1 MNKFIDWNSL
11 DFKKTSGREKL
22 RCPSCDDSRSN
33 KKDKSLLVNHDAGYG
48 KCFYCESL
56 SFKQVNKVI
65 TDNSFVTPNQ
75 DWFNYTNL
83 SDSIIK
89 YLETRGITQTTA
101 VSLGITEEVYYQPS
115 VGANRKNIVFN
126 YFEGDVIVNKKYRTS
141 DKLFTQSTNGKSIFY
156 NINSIVNEEECY
168 IVEGEFDVLA
178 VHQVGI
184 KNVISVPNGA
194 NDNDKYWLNSEKY
207 LKNIKKFYI
216 ATDNDEKGNDLAE
229 KIAQRLGRWRCE
241 RINFKG
247 KDANEDLI
255 NSCLLSSLSNRTSY
269 PVAGTHLV
277 NDLIEDINNL
287 YDNGFPDTIYPK
299 HSSFGNLKNVFSV
312 MRGHLVVG
320 TGIPSHGKS
329 NFTEWYVLNLI
340 SDYKMKASF
349 YSPEHHPFSLH
360 HSTFIQKVY
369 GKNFFKDFDGVP
381 RISKEEIQKYKEWA
395 NDKIYLTAPD
405 NNVSPTWSWLLDRFK
420 EQMICYGID
429 IFVIDAFN
437 KLEFDKGTNRLEQI
451 NEVLTKLTTFA
462 QMNNVIIFLIAHP
475 TKMKKNESGTYESPT
490 LYDVSGSSDF
500 RNQTHDGYC
509 IYRSFNED
517 GGYTTFTNL
526 KTKMTFQGEIGAYS
540 EFEYDLPSGRYYE
553 RGSKCPTHSLI
564 NNNSYQRIESSVV
577 SNQKERKEAVNEKQ
591 DMITV
596 SLSDA
601 FDIDT
606 DILF

>member
-1 MNKFIDWNSL
+1 MNKFIDWNTL
-11 DFKKTSGREKL
+11 DFRKTSGKEKM
-22 RCPSCDDSRSN
+22 RCPSCDSTRSD
-33 KKDKSLLVNHDAGYG
+33 KKDKSLLVDHNSGYG

-56 SFKQVNKVI
+56 TFKEVNKVI
-65 TDNSFVTPNQ
+65 ADTSYTLPNQ
-75 DWFNYTNL
+75 DWFNYTEL
-83 SDSIIK
+83 SDKIVK
-89 YLETRGITQTTA
+89 YLESRGISQTTA
-101 VSLGITEEVYYQPS
+101 INLGITEEDYYQPS
-115 VGANRKNIVFN
+115 VESKRKNIVFN

-141 DKLFTQSTNGKSIFY
+141 DKKFTQSTNGKSIFY
-156 NINSIVNEEECY
+156 NINSIINEEECY

-216 ATDNDEKGNDLAE
+216 ATDNDEKGDDLAD

-255 NSCLLSSLSNRTSY
+255 NSCLLSSLSNRTTY

-277 NDLIEDINNL
+277 NDLIDDINNL
-287 YDNGFPDTIYPK
+287 YDNGFPDTIFPK
-299 HSSFGNLKNVFSV
+299 HHSFGKLKDVFSV

-360 HSTFIQKVY
+360 HATFMQKVY
-369 GKNFFKDFDGVP
+369 GKNFFKDYPGVP
-381 RISKEEIQKYKEWA
+381 RISKSEINRYKEWA
-395 NDKIYLTAPD
+395 NNKIYLTAPD
-405 NNVSPTWSWLLDRFK
+405 NSTSPTWGWLLDRFK

-437 KLEFDKGTNRLEQI
+437 KLEFDKSGNKLDQI

-475 TKMKKNESGTYESPT
+475 TKMKKSESGIYESPT

-509 IYRSFNED
+509 IYRNFDED

-540 EFEYDLPSGRYYE
+540 EFQYDLASGRYYD
-553 RGSKCPTHSLI
+553 RGTECPTHCLI
-564 NNNSYQRIESSVV
+564 DDNSYERIVYDDCDTPLPTPTPDQAFGPIDI
-577 SNQKERKEAVNEKQ
+577 NKE
-591 DMITV
+591 IP
-596 SLSDA
+596 
-601 FDIDT
+601 F
-606 DILF
+606 

>member
-1 MNKFIDWNSL
+1 MNKFIDWNTL
-11 DFKKTSGREKL
+11 DFRKTSGKEKM
-22 RCPSCDDSRSN
+22 RCPSCDSTRSD
-33 KKDKSLLVNHDAGYG
+33 KKDKSLLVDHNSGYG

-56 SFKQVNKVI
+56 TFKEVNKVI
-65 TDNSFVTPNQ
+65 ADTSYTLPNQ
-75 DWFNYTNL
+75 DWFNYTEL
-83 SDSIIK
+83 SDKIVK
-89 YLETRGITQTTA
+89 YLESRGISQTTA
-101 VSLGITEEVYYQPS
+101 INLGITEEDYYQPS
-115 VGANRKNIVFN
+115 VELKRKNIVFN
-126 YFEGDVIVNKKYRTS
+126 YFEGDIIVNKKYRTS
-141 DKLFTQSTNGKSIFY
+141 DKKFTQSTNGKSIFY
-156 NINSIVNEEECY
+156 NINSIINEEECY

-216 ATDNDEKGNDLAE
+216 ATDNDEKGDDLAD

-255 NSCLLSSLSNRTSY
+255 NSCLLSSLSNRTTY

-277 NDLIEDINNL
+277 NDLIDDINNL
-287 YDNGFPDTIYPK
+287 YDNGFPDTIFPK
-299 HSSFGNLKNVFSV
+299 HHSFGKLKDVFSV

-360 HSTFIQKVY
+360 HATFMQKVY
-369 GKNFFKDFDGVP
+369 GKNFFKDYPGVP
-381 RISKEEIQKYKEWA
+381 RISKSEINRYKEWA
-395 NDKIYLTAPD
+395 NNKIYLTAPD
-405 NNVSPTWSWLLDRFK
+405 NSTSPTWGWLLDRFK

-437 KLEFDKGTNRLEQI
+437 KLEFDKSGNKLDQI

-475 TKMKKNESGTYESPT
+475 TKMKKSESGIYESPT

-509 IYRSFNED
+509 IYRNFDED

-540 EFEYDLPSGRYYE
+540 EFKYDLASGRYYDRDTE
-553 RGSKCPTHSLI
+553 CPTHCLIDDNSYERIVYDECDTPLPTPTPDQAFGPIDI
-564 NNNSYQRIESSVV
+564 NNEIP
-577 SNQKERKEAVNEKQ
+577 
-591 DMITV
+591 
-596 SLSDA
+596 
-601 FDIDT
+601 F
-606 DILF
+606 

>member
-11 DFKKTSGREKL
+11 DFRKTSGKEKL

-33 KKDKSLLVNHDAGYG
+33 KKDKSLLINHDLGYG

-65 TDNSFVTPNQ
+65 TDNSYVTPNQ

-83 SDSIIK
+83 SDGIIK
-89 YLETRGITQTTA
+89 YLEKRGITQKTA
-101 VSLGITEEVYYQPS
+101 VSLGITEEIYYQPS
-115 VGANRKNIVFN
+115 VGANRNNIVFN
-126 YFEGDVIVNKKYRTS
+126 YFEADVIVNKKYRTS

-247 KDANEDLI
+247 KDANDDLI

-287 YDNGFPDTIYPK
+287 YDNGFPETIYPK

-381 RISKEEIQKYKEWA
+381 RVSKEEIEKYKEWA

-405 NNVSPTWSWLLDRFK
+405 NNVSPTWGWLLDRFK

-437 KLEFDKGTNRLEQI
+437 KLEFDKSSNRLEQI

-462 QMNNVIIFLIAHP
+462 QMNNVIIFLVAHP

-540 EFEYDLPSGRYYE
+540 DFEYDLPSGRYYE
-553 RGSKCPTHSLI
+553 RGTKCPTHSLI
-564 NNNSYQRIESSVV
+564 NNDSYQRTESKKIEY
-577 SNQKERKEAVNEKQ
+577 ENEKH
-591 DMITV
+591 DMITA
-596 SLSDA
+596 SLSEA
-601 FDIDT
+601 FDIDN
-606 DILF
+606 DIPF

>member
-1 MNKFIDWNSL
+1 MNKFIDWNTL
-11 DFKKTSGREKL
+11 DFRKTSGKEKM
-22 RCPSCDDSRSN
+22 RCPSCDNERSD
-33 KKDKSLLVNHDAGYG
+33 KKDKSLLINHSSGYG
-48 KCFYCESL
+48 KCFYCDSL
-56 SFKQVNKVI
+56 TFKEVNKVI
-65 TDNSFVTPNQ
+65 ADTSYTLPSQ
-75 DWFNYTNL
+75 DWFNYTKL
-83 SDSIIK
+83 SDGIVK
-89 YLETRGITQTTA
+89 FLEFRGISQSTA
-101 VSLGITEEVYYQPS
+101 IDLGITEEDYYQPS
-115 VGANRKNIVFN
+115 VESRRKNIVFN

-141 DKLFTQSTNGKSIFY
+141 DKKFTQSANGKSIFY
-156 NINSIVNEEECY
+156 NINSIINEEECY

-207 LKNIKKFYI
+207 LKDIKKFYI
-216 ATDNDEKGNDLAE
+216 ATDNDEKGNELAD

-255 NSCLLSSLSNRTSY
+255 NSCLLLSLSNRTSY

-299 HSSFGNLKNVFSV
+299 HHSFGKLRDAFSV

-360 HSTFIQKVY
+360 HATFMQKVY
-369 GKNFFKDFDGVP
+369 GKNFFKDYPGVP
-381 RISKEEIQKYKEWA
+381 RISKDEIIKYKEWA
-395 NDKIYLTAPD
+395 NNKIYLTAPD
-405 NNVSPTWSWLLDRFK
+405 NSTSPTWGWLLDRFK

-437 KLEFDKGTNRLEQI
+437 KLEFDKSGNKLDQI

-475 TKMKKNESGTYESPT
+475 TKMKKSESGIYESPT

-509 IYRSFNED
+509 VYRNFNED

-526 KTKMTFQGEIGAYS
+526 KTKMTFQGQIGAYA
-540 EFEYDLPSGRYYE
+540 EFQYDLASGRYYE
-553 RGSKCPTHSLI
+553 RGSECPTHCLI
-564 NNNSYQRIESSVV
+564 DDNSYERIVYEELETETTIPTASP
-577 SNQKERKEAVNEKQ
+577 NEAFGPIK
-591 DMITV
+591 
-596 SLSDA
+596 
-601 FDIDT
+601 DINSE
-606 DILF
+606 IPF

>member
-1 MNKFIDWNSL
+1 MNKFIDWNTL
-11 DFKKTSGREKL
+11 DFRKTSGKEKM
-22 RCPSCDDSRSN
+22 RCPSCDSTRSD
-33 KKDKSLLVNHDAGYG
+33 KKDKSLLVDHNSGYG

-56 SFKQVNKVI
+56 TFKEVNKVI
-65 TDNSFVTPNQ
+65 ADNSYTLPNQ
-75 DWFNYTNL
+75 DWFNYTEL
-83 SDSIIK
+83 SDKIVK
-89 YLETRGITQTTA
+89 YLESRGISQTTA
-101 VSLGITEEVYYQPS
+101 INLGITEEDYYQPS
-115 VGANRKNIVFN
+115 VELKRKNIVFN
-126 YFEGDVIVNKKYRTS
+126 YFEGDIIVNKKYRTS
-141 DKLFTQSTNGKSIFY
+141 DKKFTQSTNGKSIFY
-156 NINSIVNEEECY
+156 NINSIINEEECY

-216 ATDNDEKGNDLAE
+216 ATDNDEKGDDLAD

-255 NSCLLSSLSNRTSY
+255 NSCLLSSLSNRTTY

-277 NDLIEDINNL
+277 NDLIDDINNL
-287 YDNGFPDTIYPK
+287 YDNGFPDTIFPK
-299 HSSFGNLKNVFSV
+299 HHSFGKLKDVFSV

-360 HSTFIQKVY
+360 HATFMQKVY
-369 GKNFFKDFDGVP
+369 GKNFFKDYPGVP
-381 RISKEEIQKYKEWA
+381 RISKSEINRYKEWA
-395 NDKIYLTAPD
+395 NNKIYLTAPD
-405 NNVSPTWSWLLDRFK
+405 NSTSPTWGWLLDRFK

-437 KLEFDKGTNRLEQI
+437 KLEFDKSGNKLDQI

-475 TKMKKNESGTYESPT
+475 TKMKKSESGIYESPT

-509 IYRSFNED
+509 IYRNFDED

-540 EFEYDLPSGRYYE
+540 EFKYDLASGRYYDRDTE
-553 RGSKCPTHSLI
+553 CPTHCLIDDNSYERIVYDECDTPLPTPTPDQAFGPIDI
-564 NNNSYQRIESSVV
+564 NNEIP
-577 SNQKERKEAVNEKQ
+577 
-591 DMITV
+591 
-596 SLSDA
+596 
-601 FDIDT
+601 F
-606 DILF
+606 

>member
-1 MNKFIDWNSL
+1 MNKFIPWDSL
-11 DFKKTSGREKL
+11 EFKKSSGTEKIK
-22 RCPSCDDSRSN
+22 CPVCDSSKER
-33 KKDKSLLVNHDAGYG
+33 KGDKPIQLNHTEGFG
-48 KCFYCESL
+48 KCFRCESL
-56 SFKQVNKVI
+56 TFKEVNKVI
-65 TDNSFVTPNQ
+65 ADTSYTLPNQ
-75 DWFNYTNL
+75 DWFNYTEL
-83 SDSIIK
+83 SDKIVK
-89 YLETRGITQTTA
+89 YLESRGISQTTA
-101 VSLGITEEVYYQPS
+101 INLGITEEDYYQPS
-115 VGANRKNIVFN
+115 VESKRKNIVFN

-141 DKLFTQSTNGKSIFY
+141 DKKFTQSTNGKSIFY
-156 NINSIVNEEECY
+156 NINSIINEEECY

-216 ATDNDEKGNDLAE
+216 ATDNDEKGDDLAD

-255 NSCLLSSLSNRTSY
+255 NSCLLSSLSNRTTY

-277 NDLIEDINNL
+277 NDLIDDINNL
-287 YDNGFPDTIYPK
+287 YDNGFPDTIFPK
-299 HSSFGNLKNVFSV
+299 HHSFGKLKDVFSV

-360 HSTFIQKVY
+360 HATFMQKVY
-369 GKNFFKDFDGVP
+369 GKNFFKDYPGVP
-381 RISKEEIQKYKEWA
+381 RISKSEINRYKEWA
-395 NDKIYLTAPD
+395 NNKIYLTAPD
-405 NNVSPTWSWLLDRFK
+405 NSTSPTWGWLLDRFK

-437 KLEFDKGTNRLEQI
+437 KLEFDKSGNKLDQI

-475 TKMKKNESGTYESPT
+475 TKMKKSESGIYESPT

-509 IYRSFNED
+509 IYRNFDED

-540 EFEYDLPSGRYYE
+540 EFQYDLASGRYYD
-553 RGSKCPTHSLI
+553 RGTKCPTHCLIDDNSYERIVYDECDTPLPTPTPDQAFGPIDI
-564 NNNSYQRIESSVV
+564 NNEIP
-577 SNQKERKEAVNEKQ
+577 
-591 DMITV
+591 
-596 SLSDA
+596 
-601 FDIDT
+601 F
-606 DILF
+606 

>member
-11 DFKKTSGREKL
+11 DFRKTSGKEKL

-33 KKDKSLLVNHDAGYG
+33 KKDKSLLINHDLGYG

-65 TDNSFVTPNQ
+65 TDNSYVTPNQ

-83 SDSIIK
+83 SDGIIK
-89 YLETRGITQTTA
+89 YLEKRGITQKTA
-101 VSLGITEEVYYQPS
+101 VSLGITEEIYYQPS
-115 VGANRKNIVFN
+115 VGANRNNIVFN
-126 YFEGDVIVNKKYRTS
+126 YFEADVIVNKKYRTS

-247 KDANEDLI
+247 KDANDDLI

-287 YDNGFPDTIYPK
+287 YDNGFPETIYPK
-299 HSSFGNLKNVFSV
+299 HNSFGNLKNVFSV

-381 RISKEEIQKYKEWA
+381 RVSKEEIEKYKEWA

-405 NNVSPTWSWLLDRFK
+405 NNVSPTWGWLLDRFK

-437 KLEFDKGTNRLEQI
+437 KLEFDKSSNRLEQI

-462 QMNNVIIFLIAHP
+462 QMNNVIIFLVAHP

-540 EFEYDLPSGRYYE
+540 DFEYDLPSGRYYE
-553 RGSKCPTHSLI
+553 RGTKCPTHSLI
-564 NNNSYQRIESSVV
+564 NNDSYQRTESKKIEY
-577 SNQKERKEAVNEKQ
+577 ENEKHN
-591 DMITV
+591 MITA
-596 SLSDA
+596 SLSEA
-601 FDIDT
+601 FDIDN
-606 DILF
+606 DIPF